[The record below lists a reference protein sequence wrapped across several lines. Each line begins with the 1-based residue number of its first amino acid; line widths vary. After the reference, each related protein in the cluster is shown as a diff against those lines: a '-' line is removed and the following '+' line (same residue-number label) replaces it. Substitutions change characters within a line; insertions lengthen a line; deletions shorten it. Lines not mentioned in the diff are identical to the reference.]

1 MVALASASGI
11 AYNAAMKRALSVLIL
26 LVATAAP
33 ALAQQ
38 WQIDTAHS
46 RAQFTVRHLMI
57 SDIRGDFGAVTGTV
71 DYDGKDVTKA
81 KIKATIDV
89 QSLTTR
95 VEKRDEHIKTD
106 DFLDVKNHPTMTFVS
121 TAITPAANGLYNMTG
136 DLTIRGTTRRVTFTL
151 TPPAGPITTRGQ
163 TKIGASA
170 SGKINRKDFGVK
182 YHEVM
187 DNGGLGV
194 ADEVFIQLDV
204 EMIQQAARTSTN

>member
-1 MVALASASGI
+1 MYRLSSALAV
-11 AYNAAMKRALSVLIL
+11 VLL
-26 LVATAAP
+26 TAAP
-33 ALAQQ
+33 ALAQT

-46 RAQFTVRHLMI
+46 RAQFTVRHLLI
-57 SDIRGDFGAVTGTV
+57 SDIRGDFGAVSGTI

-81 KIKATIDV
+81 KVQATIDV
-89 QSLTTR
+89 KSITTR
-95 VEKRDEHIKTD
+95 VEKRDEHLKSD
-106 DFLDVKNHPTMTFVS
+106 DFLDVANHPTMTFVS
-121 TAITPAANGLYNMTG
+121 TSITPKGKGTYNMAG
-136 DLTIRGTTRRVTFTL
+136 NLTIRGTTRPVVFEL
-151 TPPAGPITTRGQ
+151 THPAGPITSRGT

-204 EMIQQAARTSTN
+204 ELLQRAPRPSSN

>member
-1 MVALASASGI
+1 MQ
-11 AYNAAMKRALSVLIL
+11 RALSVLIVL
-26 LVATAAP
+26 LATAAP

-151 TPPAGPITTRGQ
+151 TAPAGPITTRGQ

-204 EMIQQAARTSTN
+204 ELIQQAARTSTN